1 MAFTVIRHTP
11 LVPEVAWSAVADLAQ
26 QTRDV
31 PLTTMEVP
39 PGGLVLGSEVVAWTR
54 LGPLGF
60 ADRMLLTGL
69 EPGRRLRL
77 VKTGRVPSRLGGH
90 RRRRRPRRARR
101 GAGHVDRGARGCAGS
116 AASPSP
122 VGDRL
127 GPRLF
132 GGILDGVLQRAA
144 ADAVRP
150 VRGSDP

>member
-69 EPGRRLRL
+69 EPGRRLRF
-77 VKTGRVPSRLGGH
+77 VKTGRVL
-90 RRRRRPRRARR
+90 R
-101 GAGHVDRGARGCAGS
+101 GWADIVVDADPDAPGGARVTWTEELWLRGLRRLT
-116 AASPSP
+116 SP

-144 ADAVRP
+144 ADVVRP

>member
-11 LVPEVAWSAVADLAQ
+11 LVPEVAWSAVADLAE

-39 PGGLVLGSEVVAWTR
+39 PGGLVLGSEVVARTR

-69 EPGRRLRL
+69 EPGRRLRF
-77 VKTGRVPSRLGGH
+77 VKTGRVL
-90 RRRRRPRRARR
+90 R
-101 GAGHVDRGARGCAGS
+101 GWADIVVDADPDAPGGARVTWTEELWLRGLRRLTR
-116 AASPSP
+116 P

-132 GGILDGVLQRAA
+132 GGILDGVLHRAA

-150 VRGSDP
+150 VRGSEP

>member
-69 EPGRRLRL
+69 EPGRRLRF
-77 VKTGRVPSRLGGH
+77 VKTGRVL
-90 RRRRRPRRARR
+90 R
-101 GAGHVDRGARGCAGS
+101 GWADIVVDADPDAPGGARVTWTEELWLRGLRRLT
-116 AASPSP
+116 SP